1 MTLLLRAAGV
11 TMLGLAVIACSGG
24 DVSDDAAIK
33 NTFRD
38 FFAAFED
45 GDDAALAGLLSE
57 NCEDRQRIAL
67 RAIVSFESQLTGDVE
82 FDVTGVDI
90 RDLTATTAEAMP
102 VGTYRFDE
110 NEGLLA
116 EEDGEFA
123 TLVKEDDGWKLADCN
138 ILFGF

>member
-11 TMLGLAVIACSGG
+11 TMLGLVLVACSGG
-24 DVSDDAAIK
+24 EVSDETAIK

-45 GDDAALAGLLSE
+45 GDEDALASLLSE
-57 NCEDRQRIAL
+57 SCEDRQRTAL

-82 FDVTGVDI
+82 FDVTGVEI
-90 RDLTATTAEAMP
+90 RDLTETTAEAMP
-102 VGTYRFDE
+102 VGTYRFDDV
-110 NEGLLA
+110 EGLLP
-116 EEDGEFA
+116 EGDSEFA
-123 TLVKEDDGWKLADCN
+123 TLVKEDGGWKLADCN

>member
-11 TMLGLAVIACSGG
+11 TMLGLAVVACSGG
-24 DVSDDAAIK
+24 EVSDDAAIK

-38 FFAAFED
+38 FFAAFEN
-45 GDDAALAGLLSE
+45 DDADVLAGVLSE
-57 NCEDRQRIAL
+57 SCEDRQRTAL
-67 RAIVSFESQLTGDVE
+67 RALETFRSQLTGDVE

-102 VGTYRFDE
+102 VGTYRFDD
-110 NEGLLA
+110 NEGLLP
-116 EEDGEFA
+116 EEDDAFA
-123 TLVKEDDGWKLADCN
+123 ALVKEDDGWKLADCN

>member
-11 TMLGLAVIACSGG
+11 TMLGLAVVACSG
-24 DVSDDAAIK
+24 DDESDDAAIES
-33 NTFRD
+33 TFRD

-45 GDDAALAGLLSE
+45 SDDGALAGLLSE
-57 NCEDRQRIAL
+57 SCEDRQRTAL

-102 VGTYRFDE
+102 IGTYRFDDD
-110 NEGLLA
+110 EGALGS
-116 EEDGEFA
+116 DGGEFA

>member
-11 TMLGLAVIACSGG
+11 TMLGLAVVACSGG
-24 DVSDDAAIK
+24 DESDEAAIK

-45 GDDAALAGLLSE
+45 GDADALAGLLSE
-57 NCEDRQRIAL
+57 SCEDQQRTAL
-67 RAIVSFESQLTGDVE
+67 QALETFRLQLTGDVE

-90 RDLTATTAEAMP
+90 RDLTATTAEALP
-102 VGTYRFDE
+102 VGTYRFDD
-110 NEGLLA
+110 NEGLLP
-116 EEDGEFA
+116 EEDGAFA

>member
-11 TMLGLAVIACSGG
+11 TLLGLAVVACSGG
-24 DVSDDAAIK
+24 EERDEAAIER
-33 NTFRD
+33 TFRH

-45 GDDAALAGLLSE
+45 GDEDALAGLLSE
-57 NCEDRQRIAL
+57 SCEDRQRIAL

-90 RDLTATTAEAMP
+90 RDLTAASAEAMP
-102 VGTYRFDE
+102 IGTYRFGDS
-110 NEGLLA
+110 EGLLPQD
-116 EEDGEFA
+116 DGAFA
-123 TLVKEDDGWKLADCN
+123 TVVKEDDGWKLADCN